1 MSNECGGNCGNEA
14 ACVGC
19 ADNPISR
26 EDLYRPTHALND
38 IGKVI
43 GVISGKGG
51 VGKSMVSALLAVA
64 LRRRGYGVGLL
75 DADITGPS
83 IPRMFGIDKPAV
95 QGDQGV
101 YPQRTH
107 NDIAVMSINLLLEDE
122 ETPVIWRGPIIGD
135 VVRQFW
141 TDVIWEMLDF
151 LILDLPPGTGDVPL
165 TVFQT
170 IKLDGVIIVT
180 SPQDLV
186 HMVVKKAFNM
196 AKAMEVPV
204 LGIVENMSYMEC
216 PDCGRRVNVFG
227 DGKIDAIAAGM
238 GIPVLGRLPL
248 DPRLAALA
256 DAGDVEKADVG
267 TLEKAVGLL
276 EQL

>member
-1 MSNECGGNCGNEA
+1 
-14 ACVGC
+14 
-19 ADNPISR
+19 
-26 EDLYRPTHALND
+26 
-38 IGKVI
+38 
-43 GVISGKGG
+43 
-51 VGKSMVSALLAVA
+51 LA
-64 LRRRGYGVGLL
+64 RSHHRG
-75 DADITGPS
+75 
-83 IPRMFGIDKPAV
+83 
-95 QGDQGV
+95 
-101 YPQRTH
+101 
-107 NDIAVMSINLLLEDE
+107 
-122 ETPVIWRGPIIGD
+122 RG
-135 VVRQFW
+135 
-141 TDVIWEMLDF
+141 DVIWEMLDF

-267 TLEKAVGLL
+267 ALEKAVGLL